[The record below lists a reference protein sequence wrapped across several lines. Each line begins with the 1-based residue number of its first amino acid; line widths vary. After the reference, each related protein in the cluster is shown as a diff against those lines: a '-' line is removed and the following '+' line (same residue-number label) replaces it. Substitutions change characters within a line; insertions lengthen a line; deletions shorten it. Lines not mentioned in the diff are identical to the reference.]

1 MLSAGDCLVKRV
13 RVLVA
18 NHPRLMRE
26 LVMATIADQPDIE
39 VVGEVQNESDLTD
52 IVGQVQPDVLIIAI
66 NKYFYTILGNRDDG
80 RIQVISSDLRLFG
93 NWSDLAALPA
103 LPDQSSGLEIPL
115 AVLKDLGSD
124 LAADLFL
131 ASEIPPGTG
140 LGSSASVCVNLLKV
154 LTTYLRSP
162 LSKYDLAERAYN
174 VTRLGLKRHVGKQDE
189 YAAAFG
195 GLNYI
200 RFSSDGTTQVEPL
213 QLDPGV
219 LSALQSNLM
228 LFFTGAAHHSWDIL
242 ADQEKSTRLPDG
254 PAVEALHQVKEAAA
268 LMKEAL
274 LCGNLEHFG
283 HLLDDAWQAKKR
295 ISHRIS
301 SPRIDHLYG
310 LACASGALGG
320 KITGAGGG
328 GFLLLYSE
336 PECQAAVRSAL
347 QREGVQ
353 EMAFAF
359 DGQGAQV
366 IVNDPFIDHDEHSGT
381 RWTFMPLSSAAT
393 V

>member
-1 MLSAGDCLVKRV
+1 MKRV

-26 LVMATIADQPDIE
+26 LVMATVADQPDIE
-39 VVGEVQNESDLTD
+39 VVGEVQNESDLVD
-52 IVGQVQPDVLIIAI
+52 IVEQVAPDVLIIAI
-66 NKYFYTILGNRDDG
+66 NKYFYTIVGNRSDG

-93 NWSDLAALPA
+93 NWSDLTALTGLPA
-103 LPDQSSGLEIPL
+103 DNQGLEIPL
-115 AVLKDLGSD
+115 AVLKDLEANF
-124 LAADLFL
+124 AADLFL

-154 LTTYLRSP
+154 LSTYLRSP
-162 LSKYDLAERAYN
+162 LSKYDLAERAFRI
-174 VTRLGLKRHVGKQDE
+174 TRVSLKRHVGKQDE

-200 RFSSDGTTQVEPL
+200 RFNPDGSTQVDPL
-213 QLDPGV
+213 HLDPGV

-242 ADQEKSTRLPDG
+242 AEQEQSTRLPAG
-254 PAVEALHQVKEAAA
+254 NAVEALHQVKETGA

-274 LCGNLEHFG
+274 LCGDLEHFG

-295 ISHRIS
+295 VSHRIS
-301 SPRIDHLYG
+301 NPRIDRFYTV
-310 LACASGALGG
+310 ARENGAIGG

-328 GFLLLYSE
+328 GFLLLYAE
-336 PECQAAVRSAL
+336 PGCQPAVRAAL
-347 QREGVQ
+347 QAEGLQ

-359 DGQGAQV
+359 DSQGAQV
-366 IVNDPFIDHDEHSGT
+366 IVNDPFIDQDQHAGS
-381 RWTFMPLSSAAT
+381 RWTFVPYSSAAS

>member
-1 MLSAGDCLVKRV
+1 MLIGRSPV
-13 RVLVA
+13 RISFGGGGTDLPSYYEQFGGAVLS
-18 NHPRLMRE
+18 
-26 LVMATIADQPDIE
+26 T
-39 VVGEVQNESDLTD
+39 
-52 IVGQVQPDVLIIAI
+52 AI
-66 NKYFYTILGNRDDG
+66 NKYFYTILRHRGDG

-103 LPDQSSGLEIPL
+103 LPDKSSGLEIPL
-115 AVLKDLGSD
+115 AVLKDLGAD

-154 LTTYLRSP
+154 LTTYLRCP
-162 LSKYDLAERAYN
+162 FSKYDLAERAYN
-174 VTRLGLKRHVGKQDE
+174 ITRVGLKRHVGKQDE

-200 RFSSDGTTQVEPL
+200 RFSRDGAAQVEPL
-213 QLDPGV
+213 QIDPGV

-242 ADQEKSTRLPDG
+242 ADQEKSTRLPEG

-268 LMKEAL
+268 LMKDAL
-274 LCGNLEHFG
+274 HCGDLEHFG
-283 HLLDDAWQAKKR
+283 HLLDDAWQAKKH
-295 ISHRIS
+295 ISPRIS
-301 SPRIDHLYG
+301 SPRIDHLYTV
-310 LACASGALGG
+310 ARESGALGG

-328 GFLLLYSE
+328 GFLLLYCE
-336 PECQAAVRSAL
+336 PVCQAALRSAM
-347 QREGVQ
+347 QCEGVQ

-359 DGQGAQV
+359 DSQGAQV
-366 IVNDPFIDHDEHSGT
+366 IVNDPFIDHDEHAGT
-381 RWTFMPLSSAAT
+381 RWTFLPVSSAAAA
-393 V
+393 